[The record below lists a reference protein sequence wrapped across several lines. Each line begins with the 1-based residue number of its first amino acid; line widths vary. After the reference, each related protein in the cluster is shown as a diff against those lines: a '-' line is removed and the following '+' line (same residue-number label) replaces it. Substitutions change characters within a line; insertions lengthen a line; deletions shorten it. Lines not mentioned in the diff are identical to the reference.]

1 MSERESSN
9 GYLNGLLTG
18 ALIGGAIGAI
28 TALIFAPKPGRELR
42 KDIAE
47 RSYELYD
54 KAQELI
60 GRAGIEPGD
69 EVVPAVMNDGRARAE
84 RIVQTAR
91 DHAESLMADAEQVL
105 REARMKATSVRDK
118 VAENV
123 DRVRDAAAAGAEAF
137 SQEWNTETHGEG

>member
-9 GYLNGLLTG
+9 GYLNGFLTG
-18 ALIGGAIGAI
+18 ALIGGAIGAM

-42 KDIAE
+42 KDIAD
-47 RSYELYD
+47 RSVELYD

-118 VAENV
+118 VTENV

>member
-1 MSERESSN
+1 M
-9 GYLNGLLTG
+9 
-18 ALIGGAIGAI
+18 

-42 KDIAE
+42 KDIAD
-47 RSYELYD
+47 RSVELYD

-60 GRAGIEPGD
+60 GRAGVEPGD

>member
-9 GYLNGLLTG
+9 GYLNGFLTG
-18 ALIGGAIGAI
+18 ALIGGAIGAM

-42 KDIAE
+42 KDIAD
-47 RSYELYD
+47 RSVELYD

-60 GRAGIEPGD
+60 GRAGVEPGD

>member
-9 GYLNGLLTG
+9 GYLNGFLTG
-18 ALIGGAIGAI
+18 ALIGGAIGAM

-42 KDIAE
+42 KDIAD
-47 RSYELYD
+47 RSVELYD

>member
-9 GYLNGLLTG
+9 GYLNGFLTG
-18 ALIGGAIGAI
+18 ALIGGAIGAM

-42 KDIAE
+42 KDIAD
-47 RSYELYD
+47 RSVELYD

-137 SQEWNTETHGEG
+137 SQEWNTDTHGEG

>member
-9 GYLNGLLTG
+9 GYLNGFLTG
-18 ALIGGAIGAI
+18 ALIGGAIGAV

-42 KDIAE
+42 KDIAD
-47 RSYELYD
+47 RSVELYD

-69 EVVPAVMNDGRARAE
+69 EIVPAVMNDGRARAE

-118 VAENV
+118 VTENV

>member
-9 GYLNGLLTG
+9 GYLNGFLTG
-18 ALIGGAIGAI
+18 AIIGGAIGAM

-42 KDIAE
+42 KDIAD
-47 RSYELYD
+47 RSVELYD

-118 VAENV
+118 VTENV

>member
-9 GYLNGLLTG
+9 GYLNGFLTG

-28 TALIFAPKPGRELR
+28 TALVFAPKPGRELR
-42 KDIAE
+42 RDIAE
-47 RSYELYD
+47 RSVELYD

-60 GRAGIEPGD
+60 GRAGMEPGY
-69 EVVPAVMNDGRARAE
+69 EVVPVVNDGRARAE

-105 REARMKATSVRDK
+105 RDARSKATSVRDH
-118 VAENV
+118 VAEGF

-137 SQEWNTETHGEG
+137 GQEWNSKNQHEG

>member
-9 GYLNGLLTG
+9 GYLNGFLTG
-18 ALIGGAIGAI
+18 ALIGGAIGAM

-42 KDIAE
+42 KDIAD
-47 RSYELYD
+47 RSVELYD

-69 EVVPAVMNDGRARAE
+69 EVFPAVMNDGRARAE

-105 REARMKATSVRDK
+105 REARMKATSVRDT
-118 VAENV
+118 VTENV